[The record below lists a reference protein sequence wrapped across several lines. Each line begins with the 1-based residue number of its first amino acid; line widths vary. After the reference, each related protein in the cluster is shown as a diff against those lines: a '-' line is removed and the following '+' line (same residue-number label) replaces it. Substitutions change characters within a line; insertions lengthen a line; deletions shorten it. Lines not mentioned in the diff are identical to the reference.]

1 MDAVT
6 GAGPA
11 VSFEDVWFSYGT
23 RPVLESVTFQVERGT
38 FLGVLGPNGGG
49 KTTLLKLVLGL
60 LKPDRGRVR
69 VLGLPPREARGRVG
83 YVPQYTRFDADF
95 PILVRDAV
103 LVARLGRG
111 RPWGPASTEDRE
123 AADRALAQVALAGF
137 ADRPIGELSG
147 GELQRVL
154 VARAL
159 AVEPEILLLDEPTS
173 SVDPRVGRTLYEL
186 LEQLGPGMTRILV
199 SHDVGVL
206 NRHVDSVACVN
217 RSVWYHGHGTITPE
231 LLEEA
236 YGEPMDVVAHGHRL
250 LEAHEDA
257 R

>member
-1 MDAVT
+1 MTDP
-6 GAGPA
+6 GPA
-11 VSFEDVWFSYGT
+11 LSFEDVWFSYGA
-23 RPVLESVTFQVERGT
+23 RPVLEAVTFEVERGA
-38 FLGVLGPNGGG
+38 FLGVLGPNGSG
-49 KTTLLKLVLGL
+49 KTTLLKLLLGL
-60 LKPDRGRVR
+60 LQPDRGRVR

-95 PILVRDAV
+95 PIRVRDAV
-103 LVARLGRG
+103 LVARLGRS
-111 RPWGPASTEDRE
+111 RAWGPASSEDRA
-123 AADRALAQVALAGF
+123 AADRALEQVALADFGE
-137 ADRPIGELSG
+137 RPIGELSG

-173 SVDPRVGRTLYEL
+173 SVDPRVGRSIYEL
-186 LEQLGPGMTRILV
+186 LDQLGPDMTRVLV

-217 RSVWYHGHGTITPE
+217 RRVWYHGHGTLTPE

-236 YGEPMDVVAHGHRL
+236 YGEPMDVVAHGHQRI
-250 LEAHEDA
+250 LEAHEG
-257 R
+257 RR